1 MLSHGFAFRYQY
13 LPTSGYDYISPA
25 VEQIMGYSSEEFYA
39 DPAFDERIV
48 HPEDLPRMAQLVR
61 ERASSGVLRFICRD
75 GTIVWA
81 LLNTVP
87 IENERGELVAMEGL
101 ARFLGREGGPIVLGA
116 EWLSCD
122 ALTHLSE
129 REREVLGLM
138 ARGLTNAQI
147 ALVLS
152 ISARTVQ
159 HHVGH
164 ILSKLS
170 APNRTAAAAA
180 AYSLGLF
187 GGSELQIPLN
197 RALEDVAPIIENE

>member
-1 MLSHGFAFRYQY
+1 
-13 LPTSGYDYISPA
+13 
-25 VEQIMGYSSEEFYA
+25 MGYSPEEFYA
-39 DPAFDERIV
+39 DPDFDERII
-48 HPEDLPRMAQLVR
+48 HPDDLPRMAQFVR
-61 ERASSGVLRFICRD
+61 DRASSGVLRFICRD
-75 GTIVWA
+75 GTVIWA
-81 LLNTVP
+81 LFNNVP
-87 IENERGELVAMEGL
+87 IENDQGELVAMEGL
-101 ARFLGREGGPIVLGA
+101 ARFLGKDGGPIVLGP
-116 EWLSCD
+116 EWLSCG

-129 REREVLGLM
+129 RERQVLGLM

-152 ISARTVQ
+152 ISPRTVQ

-187 GGSELQIPLN
+187 GGSESQIPLN
-197 RALEDVAPIIENE
+197 RALEDVAPIVEDE